1 MLNSNYIAATHNI
14 SMHINMHYTL
24 STTHSIAFNNPPM
37 HTTNKYKA

>member
-1 MLNSNYIAATHNI
+1 MLNSNYIAAT
-14 SMHINMHYTL
+14 HINMHYTL